1 MKVLKKYLVS
11 IVVLMLFSSSS
22 YADGNKLLE
31 QCIATEKFLD
41 TQEIQN
47 ELGIG
52 VCIGLV
58 QGVRN
63 TMQFMGNDGSIKVC
77 MPENGIDNGQATRI
91 VVSYLR
97 KNPASLHENEVV
109 LTMLA
114 FIDAYPCK

>member
-1 MKVLKKYLVS
+1 MKILRKYIVS
-11 IVVLMLFSSSS
+11 IVALMLFSSSL
-22 YADGNKLLE
+22 YADGNKLLV
-31 QCIATEKFLD
+31 QCIAAEKFLD
-41 TQEIQN
+41 TKELQN
-47 ELGIG
+47 EFGIG
-52 VCIGLV
+52 VCLGLV

-77 MPENGIDNGQATRI
+77 LPENGIDNGQATRI